1 VGYCLSF
8 RLNRARRVGTT
19 GRAGPRSGIVANPF
33 RGLDT
38 CAYSSISVQKISWCE
53 KHRPIPGLCIREPR
67 TVASGK
73 ICCNNSCALG
83 KMSALDDEVLPLSYG
98 LNLSECGG
106 NRYLTRLIKKFPFP
120 PKAGLTG
127 RVARAAKA
135 GRTANTPLCTN
146 ERHHPSCGIRY
157 CLREAPAT

>member
-1 VGYCLSF
+1 MVRETSA
-8 RLNRARRVGTT
+8 N
-19 GRAGPRSGIVANPF
+19 PRS
-33 RGLDT
+33 L
-38 CAYSSISVQKISWCE
+38 
-53 KHRPIPGLCIREPR
+53 HREPR

-106 NRYLTRLIKKFPFP
+106 NRYLTRLIKRFPFP

-127 RVARAAKA
+127 RVAKGGESGADREYPSVYERAAS
-135 GRTANTPLCTN
+135 PQL
-146 ERHHPSCGIRY
+146 RY
-157 CLREAPAT
+157 PVLST